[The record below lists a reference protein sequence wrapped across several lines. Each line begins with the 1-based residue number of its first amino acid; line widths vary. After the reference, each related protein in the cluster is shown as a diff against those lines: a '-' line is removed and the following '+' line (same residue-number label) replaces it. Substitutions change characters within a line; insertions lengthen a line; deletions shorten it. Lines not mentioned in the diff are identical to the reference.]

1 MSEEKRGSR
10 NTPNKGFQRKNVRPR
25 KPRMPKNQYR
35 NDDDFNWGK
44 VLKVVL
50 SWSAIIFG
58 VFILVTLFR
67 SQEISQVEVSYTEY
81 REFLRDGKISAATIK
96 KPRRNRAPAGSRS
109 PTSIFS

>member
-1 MSEEKRGSR
+1 
-10 NTPNKGFQRKNVRPR
+10 
-25 KPRMPKNQYR
+25 MPKNQFR

-67 SQEISQVEVSYTEY
+67 SQEVSQYEVPFTTYLEY
-81 REFLRDGKISAATIK
+81 LKGGKIGSATIK
-96 KPRRNRAPAGSRS
+96 K
-109 PTSIFS
+109 